1 MQATLALLGFVL
13 GTLTWWHTGQ
23 LSFVLGALFMIANW
37 PWTLFA
43 IYPVNEKLMATA
55 FADAG
60 PETREL
66 IGKWNRL
73 HAMRTILGAAAVV
86 TLLAGLFGGVRIEML
101 DQANRL

>member
-13 GTLTWWHTGQ
+13 GTLAWWHTGQ

-55 FADAG
+55 FAE
-60 PETREL
+60 P
-66 IGKWNRL
+66 
-73 HAMRTILGAAAVV
+73 
-86 TLLAGLFGGVRIEML
+86 GLRHES
-101 DQANRL
+101 